1 MNSVLKITEPK
12 PVCRKTTVQP
22 VYFILL
28 IYHICDIR
36 LLNIITIFSLFD
48 SLKLLQESGHH
59 DLLLRIRRIH
69 GVGTGSGIFVS
80 SKEMC
85 CAKLL
90 RSSLP
95 KDCTLT

>member
-59 DLLLRIRRIH
+59 DLLLIES
-69 GVGTGSGIFVS
+69 VGSTELGQDQESLFPQR
-80 SKEMC
+80 K
-85 CAKLL
+85 CAVL
-90 RSSLP
+90 SY
-95 KDCTLT
+95 